1 MATGITITQLQSE
14 LGAYNRK
21 NNRAVV
27 PFVYNQESQL
37 SKYAKKLTQ
46 INGEY
51 PVSTTVTGHVV
62 QAFRAQWDAMGETR
76 FKANTLKAFRQKVNF
91 PITPNDIHASWLGD
105 LYSEGKL
112 PKDMPISQWIIDK
125 ELGPA
130 VKRDLGILEI
140 TGVYSAGDQSF
151 GVSMNGIQKVITDG
165 IADTDNP
172 MVRNVINPITDANIL
187 DEIKKFEKYIINKLP
202 VIAPM
207 ITKIYMSRNNSVRYK
222 EKYESTYGTNMD
234 YTVAGAMRTKFLG
247 LEIVPLDYAAD
258 TLIFCTPDGNLLK
271 LIDAVDE
278 PRITDIQALDYSV
291 KIFMEWTLGFN
302 FAYNQ
307 MVIAATFSGNS
318 GLATDHEMY
327 YPA

>member
-1 MATGITITQLQSE
+1 MAGITITQLQSE

-27 PFVYNQESQL
+27 PFVYNGQSQL
-37 SKYAKKLTQ
+37 SKYAKKVSQ
-46 INGEY
+46 VNGEF
-51 PVSTTVTGHVV
+51 PVSTSVTGHVV

-76 FKANTLKAFRQKVNF
+76 FKANILKAFRQKVNF
-91 PITPNDIHASWLGD
+91 PITPNDIYPSWLGD
-105 LYSEGKL
+105 LYTEGMK
-112 PKDMPISQWIIDK
+112 PADMPISKYIIEK

-151 GVSMNGIQKVITDG
+151 GVSMNGIQKVIADG

-172 MVRNVINPITDANIL
+172 MVRNVINPITESNVV

-222 EKYESTYGTNMD
+222 EKYEQTYGTNMD
-234 YTVAGAMRTKFLG
+234 YAPSGALKTKLLG
-247 LEIVPLDYAAD
+247 LEIVPLDYASD
-258 TLIFCTPDGNLLK
+258 SLIFCTPDGNLLK
-271 LIDAVDE
+271 LIDAIEE
-278 PRITDIQALDYSV
+278 PRITDVQALDYTV
-291 KIFMEWTLGFN
+291 KVFMDFTLGFN

-307 MVIAATFSGNS
+307 MVIAATYSGNS
-318 GLATDHEMY
+318 GLATDHEQY